1 MATAPGESA
10 LQFNIGDAIDVMTA
24 RRGGMEA
31 AQTLGFS
38 QADATKIA
46 VVISELGR
54 NIINY
59 AGCGAITIVTHKSM
73 RGRTFIKIIAEDKG
87 PGIANL
93 DSALA
98 GGQSTSG
105 GLGLGLSG
113 SRRMMDEFEIETAVG
128 EGTVVRAVK
137 WLN

>member
-1 MATAPGESA
+1 MVAEESVVH
-10 LQFNIGDAIDVMTA
+10 FDIDDAIDVMTA

-31 AQTLGFS
+31 AQTIGFS

-59 AGCGAITIVTHKSM
+59 AGNGAITVVAHEGVT
-73 RGRTFIKIIAEDKG
+73 GRTYIKIIAEDEG

-93 DSALA
+93 DGALA

-113 SRRMMDEFEIETAVG
+113 SKRMMDEFEIETAVG
-128 EGTVVRAVK
+128 QGTVVRAVK
-137 WLN
+137 WLG

>member
-1 MATAPGESA
+1 MAPGESVVH
-10 LQFNIGDAIDVMTA
+10 FEIDDAIDVMTA

-31 AQTLGFS
+31 AQTVGFS

-54 NIINY
+54 NIVNY
-59 AGCGAITIVTHKSM
+59 AGSGAITVVAQESM
-73 RGRTFIKIIAEDKG
+73 RGRTCIKIIAEDEG

-128 EGTVVRAVK
+128 EGTVIRAVK

>member
-1 MATAPGESA
+1 MAPGESVVH
-10 LQFNIGDAIDVMTA
+10 FEIDDAIDVMTA

-31 AQTLGFS
+31 AQTVGFS

-54 NIINY
+54 NIVNY
-59 AGCGAITIVTHKSM
+59 AGSGAITVVAHESM
-73 RGRTFIKIIAEDKG
+73 RGRTCIKIIAEDEG

-128 EGTVVRAVK
+128 EGTVIRAVK

>member
-1 MATAPGESA
+1 MVAGESVVH
-10 LQFNIGDAIDVMTA
+10 FDIDDAIDVMTA

-31 AQTLGFS
+31 AQTVGFS

-59 AGCGAITIVTHKSM
+59 AGRGVITVVAREGVT
-73 RGRTFIKIIAEDKG
+73 GRTYIEIIAEDEG

-93 DSALA
+93 DGALA

-113 SRRMMDEFEIETAVG
+113 SKRMMDEFEIETAVG
-128 EGTVVRAVK
+128 QGTVVRAVK
-137 WLN
+137 WLG

>member
-1 MATAPGESA
+1 MAPGESVVH
-10 LQFNIGDAIDVMTA
+10 FEIDDAIDVMTA

-31 AQTLGFS
+31 AQTIGFS

-54 NIINY
+54 NIVNY
-59 AGCGAITIVTHKSM
+59 AGNGAITVVAHESM
-73 RGRTFIKIIAEDKG
+73 HGHTCIKIIAEDEG

-128 EGTVVRAVK
+128 EGTVIRAVK